1 MTSLDI
7 GIAFDLKPA
16 QPPAAD
22 AAIDLY
28 EEYDGEDTIVALA
41 DTLAALGHRPRRLGG
56 GRAFLAAM
64 LARPPQLVFNLA
76 EGRGSRSREAH
87 VPALCEMLGVAC
99 TGSDPLTMAL
109 TQDKAQAKR
118 VVRSAGL
125 RTADFRVIESET
137 AIDAIDLAYPLF
149 VKPLAE
155 GSSIG
160 VRSTS
165 LARDAQALRRE
176 IGRCLHQYRQPV
188 LVEKYL
194 AGAEA
199 TVAIHGHGET
209 ARALGTMGIEPASG
223 PVEDFVYGLE
233 SKRGY
238 KSLVR
243 YHVPPRLAS
252 RQLADIEGV
261 ALAAYRTLGC
271 RDLARVDVRLDA
283 AGQAHFIELNP
294 LPGLNPVTGDICLI
308 AYGIGMS
315 YASLIGG
322 VVESALLRH
331 PELR

>member
-7 GIAFDLKPA
+7 GLAFDLKPA
-16 QPPAAD
+16 QAPVAD
-22 AAIDLY
+22 APIDIH
-28 EEYDGEDTIVALA
+28 EEYDSEDTIVALA
-41 DTLAALGHRPRRLGG
+41 DTLATLGHRPRRLGG
-56 GRAFLAAM
+56 GRAFVEAM
-64 LARPPQLVFNLA
+64 LARPPQMVFNLA
-76 EGRGSRSREAH
+76 EGAGSRSREAQ

-109 TQDKAQAKR
+109 TQDKALAKR

-125 RTADFRVIESET
+125 RTAESRVIDSEA
-137 AIDAIDLAYPLF
+137 AIDAIDLAFPLF
-149 VKPLAE
+149 VKPVAE
-155 GSSIG
+155 GSSMG
-160 VRSTS
+160 VRGTS
-165 LARDAQALRRE
+165 LVRDAQALRRE

-188 LVEKYL
+188 LVETYL

-199 TVAIHGHGET
+199 TVAIGGHGDN
-209 ARALGTMGIEPASG
+209 ARVLGAMGIEPASG

-238 KSLVR
+238 KALVR

-252 RQLADIEGV
+252 SQLADIEGL
-261 ALAAYRTLGC
+261 ALAAYRALGC

-315 YASLIGG
+315 YASLIAG
-322 VVESALLRH
+322 VLESALLRH